1 MSNSDKQSDANRLDR
16 ISQNADAASRIY
28 NQNYSRFIRWARL
41 ILPVFAVAII
51 AVVMTWDNTT
61 QDIKAIKQE
70 TSAPTIGKNELL
82 NPRFESKD
90 QKDQPYTITAKRAVQ
105 GETNDNLIILE
116 EPLADMLLKSG
127 AWLAAKAK
135 QGAYRQDTNRLLLTG
150 DVQLFHDA
158 GYQMNTEEL
167 NVNMETNDAWS
178 EVDVYGQGPRGE
190 IEAKGVD
197 ASSSKQ
203 TLKFIGPAKLTIKN
217 SQALQGAFGG

>member
-1 MSNSDKQSDANRLDR
+1 MTLRTWKLVVPS
-16 ISQNADAASRIY
+16 
-28 NQNYSRFIRWARL
+28 QNYSRFIRWARL
-41 ILPVFAVAII
+41 ILPII
-51 AVVMTWDNTT
+51 AVSIITIVLTWDNTT

-70 TSAPTIGKNELL
+70 GNAPTIGKNELL

-90 QKDQPYTITAKRAVQ
+90 KKDQPYTITAKRAIQ

-116 EPLADMLLKSG
+116 QPLADILLNSDH
-127 AWLAAKAK
+127 WLAIKAK

-178 EVDVYGQGPRGE
+178 EVDIYGQGPRGE

-197 ASSSKQ
+197 ASSTNQ
-203 TLKFIGPAKLTIKN
+203 TLKFTGPAKLTIKN
-217 SQALQGAFGG
+217 NQSRKGALGD